1 MSPSTGPAKETQSW
15 NRNFLVDD
23 PRSFYLVVVCPEMK
37 ALWQLHAVIL
47 IDSPEMAVVGFLA
60 QTLTDGS
67 IEVVLADDV
76 VLGKVA
82 AGYSHFP
89 AWVITK
95 GDHGVQ
101 EEGYDQHG

>member
-1 MSPSTGPAKETQSW
+1 MI
-15 NRNFLVDD
+15 
-23 PRSFYLVVVCPEMK
+23 VCTEVK
-37 ALWQLHAVIL
+37 TLWELHAVVL
-47 IDSPEMAVVGFLA
+47 IDSPEMAVIGCPAQALA
-60 QTLTDGS
+60 DGGV
-67 IEVVLADDV
+67 EVVLADDV

>member
-1 MSPSTGPAKETQSW
+1 MIVGTEVKT
-15 NRNFLVDD
+15 
-23 PRSFYLVVVCPEMK
+23 
-37 ALWQLHAVIL
+37 LWELHAVVL
-47 IDSPEMAVVGFLA
+47 IDSPELAVIGCLA
-60 QTLTDGS
+60 QTLADGGV
-67 IEVVLADDV
+67 EVVLADDV

-89 AWVITK
+89 AWVITDTK

>member
-1 MSPSTGPAKETQSW
+1 ME
-15 NRNFLVDD
+15 
-23 PRSFYLVVVCPEMK
+23 
-37 ALWQLHAVIL
+37 ALWKLHAVIL
-47 IDSPEMAVVGFLA
+47 VNSPELAVIGPLA
-60 QTLTDGS
+60 LTLADGS

>member
-47 IDSPEMAVVGFLA
+47 IDSPKLAVVRSLA
-60 QTLTDGS
+60 LALADGGV
-67 IEVVLADDV
+67 EVVPVDDV
-76 VLGKVA
+76 VLSDLA
-82 AGYSHFP
+82 TSYSHFF
-89 AWVITK
+89 AWVFTK
-95 GDHGVQ
+95 GDKC
-101 EEGYDQHG
+101 